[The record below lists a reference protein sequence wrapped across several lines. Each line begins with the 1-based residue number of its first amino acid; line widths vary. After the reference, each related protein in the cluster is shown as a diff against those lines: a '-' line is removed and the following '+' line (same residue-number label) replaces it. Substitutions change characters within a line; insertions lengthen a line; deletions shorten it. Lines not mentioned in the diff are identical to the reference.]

1 MTTIHQVAVAPN
13 PGIHSQV
20 LSAPPLLCTL
30 SLFTSP
36 YIHGFYHLVPGMLIF
51 SQTTIIV
58 SFLRTLLIPDK
69 SFFPKQ
75 PRSFFFF
82 LYVCSLKF
90 YISKQF
96 RITGK
101 YQEQHKNF
109 HISIPK
115 ISQTITCYIGFINL
129 SQIYAR
135 VTMLNIY
142 INTYLYTILFCYL
155 FLNII

>member
-82 LYVCSLKF
+82 CMFVLLNFIFQNSSELREN
-90 YISKQF
+90 I
-96 RITGK
+96 
-101 YQEQHKNF
+101 KNNIK
-109 HISIPK
+109 ISIYPYPRFPK
-115 ISQTITCYIGFINL
+115 Q
-129 SQIYAR
+129 
-135 VTMLNIY
+135 
-142 INTYLYTILFCYL
+142 
-155 FLNII
+155 